1 MRRILTNS
9 FAPVM
14 RRSGVI
20 ESAIVRKVIVH
31 VPV

>member
-1 MRRILTNS
+1 LTIS

-14 RRSGVI
+14 RRSGVTAS
-20 ESAIVRKVIVH
+20 EIVRNAIVH